1 MQKRPTWQR
10 SCISDLPSACQPSS
24 RGNIAKKTQ
33 KQAVSYRRRSHGN
46 RPAEGAPVPTLICT
60 DSPLPD
66 SSAEWWWW
74 WGALSRGGLLIS
86 VSDLSCEVPRGGGNK
101 KKRKKK
107 RTVIPGIMTMM
118 RMGLRCPPLPPLD
131 KEHAS
136 QVAGR

>member
-1 MQKRPTWQR
+1 MKERTFFFLQKRPTWQR

-66 SSAEWWWW
+66 STAEWWWW

-86 VSDLSCEVPRGGGNK
+86 VSDLSCEVPRGGGK
-101 KKRKKK
+101 KKKEGRDSWDYDDDADGPAVP
-107 RTVIPGIMTMM
+107 TASSPG
-118 RMGLRCPPLPPLD
+118 
-131 KEHAS
+131 
-136 QVAGR
+136 